1 MDEIIVIADGAI
13 CERGTYKELLTN
25 KGECC
30 KFMLQVIIITRNV
43 PKVSFTLK
51 CRIEIFH
58 SLSLFFLSSGDYFR
72 AYSSIS
78 SMYGRKNFVL
88 KNYPYVDHKI

>member
-30 KFMLQVIIITRNV
+30 KFMLQVIITRNV
-43 PKVSFTLK
+43 LKVSFTLK

-58 SLSLFFLSSGDYFR
+58 SLSLFSLSSGDYFR

-88 KNYPYVDHKI
+88 KISPYVDHKI

>member
-30 KFMLQVIIITRNV
+30 KFMLQV
-43 PKVSFTLK
+43 
-51 CRIEIFH
+51 
-58 SLSLFFLSSGDYFR
+58 
-72 AYSSIS
+72 
-78 SMYGRKNFVL
+78 
-88 KNYPYVDHKI
+88 